1 MMKEV
6 MIYLNL
12 NVEEKNFVYKSFK
25 IIKPL
30 NEMI

>member
-12 NVEEKNFVYKSFK
+12 NVEERIFVYVYKSVH
-25 IIKPL
+25 L